1 MSLLRLAPW
10 ICLFAALLLL
20 MQSVWLLHLTFFV
33 GGGFLRPM
41 IYSSVISI
49 PLFFF
54 GRGGWFLL
62 CGQKAGQ
69 RDAMV
74 GAVISLAIGFLLMLF
89 EPITSI
95 AAAYTM
101 FFCFF
106 AAIAGF
112 VSVQLVKRATR
123 TTRKTKEPRRHDD

>member
-10 ICLFAALLLL
+10 VCFFAALLLL
-20 MQSVWLLHLTFFV
+20 MQPIWLLHLTFFV
-33 GGGFLRPM
+33 GGGFLRAM
-41 IYSSVISI
+41 IYGSILSI

-62 CGQKAGQ
+62 RSQRAGQ
-69 RDAMV
+69 WDAMA
-74 GAVISLAIGFLLMLF
+74 GAAISLAFGFLLMLF
-89 EPITSI
+89 ESVTSI
-95 AAAYTM
+95 ATAYTM

-112 VSVQLVKRATR
+112 ISVQISKRATR
-123 TTRKTKEPRRHDD
+123 TNHATKDLKPDDN

>member
-1 MSLLRLAPW
+1 MLMLFVRLAPW
-10 ICLFAALLLL
+10 ICFFAALLLL

-33 GGGFLRPM
+33 SGGFLRPM
-41 IYSSVISI
+41 IYGTVISV
-49 PLFFF
+49 PLFLF

-62 CGQKAGQ
+62 CGQQGGK
-69 RDAMV
+69 RDAMA
-74 GAVISLAIGFLLMLF
+74 GALISLAIGFVLMLF

-95 AAAYTM
+95 ATVYTM

-112 VSVQLVKRATR
+112 VSVQLVKH
-123 TTRKTKEPRRHDD
+123 TTYTTKESRRHDD

>member
-1 MSLLRLAPW
+1 MLMLFVRLAPW
-10 ICLFAALLLL
+10 ICFFAALLLL

-33 GGGFLRPM
+33 SGGFLRPM
-41 IYSSVISI
+41 IYGTVISV
-49 PLFFF
+49 PLFLF

-62 CGQKAGQ
+62 CGQQGGK
-69 RDAMV
+69 RDAMA
-74 GAVISLAIGFLLMLF
+74 GALISLAIGFVLMLF

-95 AAAYTM
+95 ATVYTM

-112 VSVQLVKRATR
+112 VSVQLVKH
-123 TTRKTKEPRRHDD
+123 TTNTTKESRRHDD